1 MPAPRLLDKK
11 VISGSLAQER
21 KHDIDKGVKLAKAID
36 ALKEAKDREQIELE
50 EMRVNT
56 LRVIQAQIDAKSRE
70 NDEIS
75 QRNQELK
82 ANRILL
88 EGPIDLVEAWQEVH
102 SLKEKNEEISTD
114 LLRREIRIS
123 SRESDVRDAQ
133 EDLTHRSAQIVR
145 SEEAV
150 DENLRQS
157 EAQREESKDLRNE
170 AQDFLMR
177 NQQQIAHEKIEL
189 KKRESLVEDRE
200 EELTKREEAV
210 QNAELTINREKIL
223 LADRRA
229 MLEEGFAELR
239 RKQT

>member
-1 MPAPRLLDKK
+1 MPAPKLLDKK

-21 KHDIDKGVKLAKAID
+21 KQDIDKGVKLAKAVD

-56 LRVIQAQIDAKSRE
+56 LKVIQTQIDAKSRE

-123 SRESDVRDAQ
+123 SRESDVQDAQ
-133 EDLTHRSAQIVR
+133 KDIAHRTLQISR
-145 SEEAV
+145 SESAT

-157 EAQREESKDLRNE
+157 EAQREEAKDLRDE
-170 AQDFLMR
+170 AQQFLLR
-177 NQQQIAHEKIEL
+177 NQQEIVHERTDL
-189 KKRESLVEDRE
+189 KKREEQVESRE
-200 EELTKREEAV
+200 EEVSRREEKV
-210 QNAELTINREKIL
+210 QNEELSINREKIL

>member
-21 KHDIDKGVKLAKAID
+21 KQDIDKGVKLAKAVD
-36 ALKEAKDREQIELE
+36 ALKEAKDREQMELE

-56 LRVIQAQIDAKSRE
+56 LKIIQAQIDAKSRE

-88 EGPIDLVEAWQEVH
+88 EGPIDLIEAWQEVH

-177 NQQQIAHEKIEL
+177 NQQQIAHEKTEL